1 MKEKA
6 DLWNTRTYQSQIS
19 MGVKPKLELLGGI
32 AGLQI
37 KIAKAERKLDAR
49 KAKYRKFL
57 IELSVKGLVGLSASR
72 G

>member
-1 MKEKA
+1 
-6 DLWNTRTYQSQIS
+6 
-19 MGVKPKLELLGGI
+19 MGVNPKQEPRGGI
-32 AGLQI
+32 AELKI